1 MKTLVMK
8 KILKL
13 NYILLTLVFL
23 ASTGCEDLDT
33 LNQNNPDRERVLA
46 SGTDLI
52 SVLNGGYISWWQA
65 IHDDHPIMALS
76 ITSDQYGV
84 SWGNFAGRRM
94 GEEPRDAYNN
104 RATESQDY
112 RKMIE
117 DPWFGALSAVSTAN
131 DILNALDGGTSIDN
145 GGDRDQSIRAAAY
158 LLRGLSNGYLGL
170 MFDTGF
176 RVLETDDVANPFDF
190 VPYTTMV
197 DASIEDL
204 DLAISVAQG
213 AGGDFTHEFFNGV
226 TLDKDM
232 FIKLSNSYAARF
244 LTSWPRT
251 EAEASGIDWNAVL
264 SRASQG
270 IDFDF
275 APIADGSFW
284 FSGQKY
290 QFRETGNGDFWA
302 RVDQRLVAAMDPS
315 QPTRYPE
322 VIGKGEA
329 PLANPMATSADARL
343 LSDFTF
349 EPEVD
354 FAVDR
359 GEWHFSHYK
368 HNRNISDPTFAGDA
382 TAAGPMP
389 VFRKA
394 DNDLLQAEALLNTGD
409 PAGAVGIINA
419 GTRVTRGGLDPLLSG
434 ASADEINQAIM
445 YEKAIELMGT
455 APFALWLERRRRGP
469 RLAFDQVDALGGLQL
484 GTPAQLPSPAKE
496 LDIREEA
503 SYNFGGVN
511 TDPEGIS
518 RF

>member
-1 MKTLVMK
+1 MKR
-8 KILKL
+8 ILKL
-13 NYILLTLVFL
+13 KYIALIMVFL
-23 ASTGCEDLDT
+23 ASAACEDLDT
-33 LNQNNPDRERVLA
+33 INQNNPDTQRVLA

-52 SVLNGGYISWWQA
+52 SVLNGGYIAWWQA
-65 IHDDHPIMALS
+65 IHDVHPLMALS
-76 ITSDQYGV
+76 ITSDQFGV

-104 RATESQDY
+104 RASESQDY
-112 RKMIE
+112 RKMVE

-131 DILNALDGGTSIDN
+131 DILIALDGGTTIDN

-158 LLRGLSNGYLGL
+158 LLRGISNGYLAML
-170 MFDTGF
+170 FDVGF
-176 RVLETDDVANPFDF
+176 RVLETDDISVQFDF

-197 DASIEDL
+197 QAAVEDL
-204 DLAISVAQG
+204 DLGIATAQS
-213 AGGDFTHEFFNGV
+213 AGGTFSHAFFNGV
-226 TLDKDM
+226 TLDQDQ

-244 LTSWPRT
+244 LSSWPRT
-251 EAEASGIDWNAVL
+251 EAEAAGIDWGAVA

-275 APIADGSFW
+275 APMADGSFW
-284 FSGQKY
+284 FSGQRY
-290 QFRETGNGDFWA
+290 QYRDTGNGGFWA
-302 RVDQRLVAAMDPS
+302 RVDQRLVSAMDPS

-322 VIGKGEA
+322 IIAKGEA
-329 PLANPMATSADARL
+329 PLTDSVAVSDDARL
-343 LSDFTF
+343 LTDFTYVAA
-349 EPEVD
+349 VD
-354 FAVDR
+354 FPTDR

-368 HNRNISDPTFAGDA
+368 LNRNISDPTFVGDA

-389 VFRKA
+389 VFIKA
-394 DNDLLQAEALLNTGD
+394 DNDMLHAEALLNTGD
-409 PAGAVGIINA
+409 LTGAIDIINS
-419 GTRVTRGGLDPLLSG
+419 GTRVTRGGLDPIDAG
-434 ASADEINQAIM
+434 ATFEEIDEAIM

-455 APFALWLERRRRGP
+455 APFNMWLERRRRGP

-484 GTPAQLPSPAKE
+484 GTPAQLPVPSRE

-511 TDPEGIS
+511 TDPEGIN